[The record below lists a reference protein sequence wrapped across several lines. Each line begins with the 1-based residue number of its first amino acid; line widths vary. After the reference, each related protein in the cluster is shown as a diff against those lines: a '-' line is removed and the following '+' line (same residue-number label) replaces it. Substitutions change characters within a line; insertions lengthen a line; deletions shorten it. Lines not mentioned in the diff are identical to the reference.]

1 MMIFT
6 PLRLISWFLGL
17 IVIGVPLAAVIFF
30 LLAIS
35 GSPGSCESE
44 DRPIAYEPARAATF
58 QQKWDQLN
66 AALNAGQVPTVVFDE
81 GEVPARPRLWVD
93 DHDVPVTDL

>member
-35 GSPGSCESE
+35 GSPGSCEE

-66 AALNAGQVPTVVFDE
+66 AALNAGQVSTVVFDE
-81 GEVPARPRLWVD
+81 AEVTARARFPHL
-93 DHDVPVTDL
+93 